1 MFAGVG
7 PCGKCVPELQGADP
21 GGSSGWLVDDTAG
34 RSVGVV
40 RACSANS
47 AKDIAICKQ
56 AYTRPSTNTSKTQP
70 QQTMEL
76 VGGPEGQA
84 PIPVTRRGQ
93 RTAYNRLLDDQ
104 RIGPEDYVEGA
115 DDDEE
120 DDG

>member
-1 MFAGVG
+1 
-7 PCGKCVPELQGADP
+7 
-21 GGSSGWLVDDTAG
+21 
-34 RSVGVV
+34 
-40 RACSANS
+40 
-47 AKDIAICKQ
+47 
-56 AYTRPSTNTSKTQP
+56 
-70 QQTMEL
+70 MEL

>member
-1 MFAGVG
+1 MTF
-7 PCGKCVPELQGADP
+7 
-21 GGSSGWLVDDTAG
+21 
-34 RSVGVV
+34 
-40 RACSANS
+40 
-47 AKDIAICKQ
+47 AICKQ
-56 AYTRPSTNTSKTQP
+56 AYTRPSTNTSNTQP

-76 VGGPEGQA
+76 VGGPAGQA

-115 DDDEE
+115 DEDEE